1 MNRILEFGPHANG
14 IHDGVSCNYVSKV
27 GNEFWISC
35 IPTNSA
41 ADKRLGI
48 AYEMAVFQIE
58 RGFMDIKK
66 TFYYKTKPTAEQ
78 MSKDALRVCDGI
90 TEYFEP
96 NP

>member
-1 MNRILEFGPHANG
+1 MDRILEFGPHKNG
-14 IHDGVSCNYVSKV
+14 IPRGVSCNYVSKV

-35 IPTNSA
+35 IPTNNA

-48 AYEMAVFQIE
+48 KYEMAVFLIE
-58 RGFMDIKK
+58 GGFLDNKK

-78 MSKDALRVCDGI
+78 MSKDALEVCDGI